1 MYNIHFLVFTVIYF
15 LKKNLVEVIG
25 HLQCVNIRALHHYC
39 LLDVR
44 SSMFMDLCLKAN
56 ISTYDEFSDIFVKT
70 ASYHV
75 VFKGGPKCGLKGEDE
90 CTKNKALCGP
100 V

>member
-1 MYNIHFLVFTVIYF
+1 
-15 LKKNLVEVIG
+15 
-25 HLQCVNIRALHHYC
+25 
-39 LLDVR
+39 
-44 SSMFMDLCLKAN
+44 MFMDLCLKAN